1 MDAASTDNTF
11 SQLPYVQQALQ
22 DAENLLEFASESG
35 VAVDDPTKR
44 GVLDARAAFAKGL
57 DEATTANLLTSLA
70 NLAATLSPVSPQSL
84 GVCVRGKPPLT
95 PHSWWARSLA
105 VIIVVYSTL
114 SFVTSG
120 ISASIHA
127 DITTANA
134 LAVKLT
140 SEFPGS
146 TATSVP
152 QGLNAPDVVKD
163 LQQYATTIRN
173 IYSESLELSIFVHPY
188 DFVFHRASV
197 DPYYNSGNTA
207 TQLRDR
213 WELPLPLTDYA
224 QAALARTETYQ
235 TVRYSAQHMA
245 DDVNFYYGAISS
257 CVLPVLYALLGTFAY
272 LLRTFELQVCA
283 RSYVPSAVDTA
294 RFVIAAIG
302 GAVVGLFSNFTTGEG
317 FKASPLALAFL
328 VGYAVDVF
336 YAFLETLIQ
345 SFTKTA
351 LPSAP
356 SAQNSASPPGPANAA
371 SITST

>member
-22 DAENLLEFASESG
+22 DAENLLEFASEAG
-35 VAVDDPTKR
+35 VAVDDPTKK
-44 GVLDARAAFAKGL
+44 GVLDARAVFAKGL

-70 NLAATLSPVSPQSL
+70 TLASGLSPVSPQSL
-84 GVCVRGKPPLT
+84 AVCVRGKPPVT
-95 PHSWWARSLA
+95 PHRMWAVGLA
-105 VIIVVYSTL
+105 IFIVVYSTL

-120 ISASIHA
+120 IADSIRTN
-127 DITTANA
+127 ITTANA

-140 SEFPGS
+140 AEFPGTS
-146 TATSVP
+146 ATSLP
-152 QGLNAPDVVKD
+152 PGLGAPEVVKD

-173 IYSESLELSIFVHPY
+173 IYSASLELSFFVHPW
-188 DFVFHRASV
+188 DFLFHRASI
-197 DPYYNSGNTA
+197 DPYYLSGDTPD
-207 TQLRDR
+207 QLKAR

-224 QAALARTETYQ
+224 QAALARTETY
-235 TVRYSAQHMA
+235 VR
-245 DDVNFYYGAISS
+245 
-257 CVLPVLYALLGTFAY
+257 
-272 LLRTFELQVCA
+272 
-283 RSYVPSAVDTA
+283 SAVDTA

-302 GAVVGLFSNFTTGEG
+302 GAVVGLFSNFTTGDA

-351 LPSAP
+351 LPTAV
-356 SAQNSASPPGPANAA
+356 SAQNAVPSPGSANAA
-371 SITST
+371 AQTGS

>member
-134 LAVKLT
+134 LAVK
-140 SEFPGS
+140 
-146 TATSVP
+146 
-152 QGLNAPDVVKD
+152 
-163 LQQYATTIRN
+163 
-173 IYSESLELSIFVHPY
+173 
-188 DFVFHRASV
+188 
-197 DPYYNSGNTA
+197 
-207 TQLRDR
+207 
-213 WELPLPLTDYA
+213 
-224 QAALARTETYQ
+224 
-235 TVRYSAQHMA
+235 
-245 DDVNFYYGAISS
+245 
-257 CVLPVLYALLGTFAY
+257 
-272 LLRTFELQVCA
+272 
-283 RSYVPSAVDTA
+283 
-294 RFVIAAIG
+294 
-302 GAVVGLFSNFTTGEG
+302 
-317 FKASPLALAFL
+317 
-328 VGYAVDVF
+328 
-336 YAFLETLIQ
+336 
-345 SFTKTA
+345 
-351 LPSAP
+351 
-356 SAQNSASPPGPANAA
+356 
-371 SITST
+371 